1 MIIKQRVLAWEK
13 NLNITMIFN
22 AHDSSPCVLLKV
34 SNPDPSLQAE
44 QEGGDSDV
52 EVEKAEAG
60 SFDCT
65 GLVCGNIHG
74 Q

>member
-1 MIIKQRVLAWEK
+1 M
-13 NLNITMIFN
+13 
-22 AHDSSPCVLLKV
+22 SLKV

-44 QEGGDSDV
+44 QKGGDSDV
-52 EVEKAEAG
+52 EVEEAEAG

-65 GLVCGNIHG
+65 GLVCGNVHHG